1 VSLTIDELLDRE
13 MIRDALADYA
23 VAGELDEGVDRTV
36 SSFHAEGT
44 LELSDG
50 SLYRGHAEIQALF
63 ERIGRERAEAG
74 GPDAYTRHVVY
85 TCRFDFTSS
94 TEANT
99 VSYMLA
105 FSEHGLDQVVTYY
118 DALVKRDNRWL
129 LSHRRVAVEYLT
141 RNSRLTLPTMVVRAR
156 Q

>member
-1 VSLTIDELLDRE
+1 VPLTIDELLDRE

-23 VAGELDEGVDRTV
+23 VAGELGQGVDRTV
-36 SSFHAEGT
+36 GSFVPEGT

-50 SLYRGHAEIQALF
+50 SLYRGHAEIRALF
-63 ERIGRERAEAG
+63 ERIGTERDEAG

-85 TCRFDFTSS
+85 TARFDFPSP

-118 DALVKRDNRWL
+118 DALVKRDGRWL
-129 LSHRRVAVEYLT
+129 LWHRRVAVEYLT